1 MARGGKRRGA
11 GRISL
16 AQQYVE
22 SKAGVIRQAKQS
34 AKSETKK
41 EVTKIVKAINRG
53 RPKSGRESL
62 TIVAGHIT
70 VKRAKAR
77 TIHADGKTIRV

>member
-1 MARGGKRRGA
+1 MARGGHRKGA
-11 GRISL
+11 GRHSMAYSYI
-16 AQQYVE
+16 E
-22 SKAGVIRQAKQS
+22 SKAGIKREAKAA
-34 AKSETKK
+34 AKTETKK
-41 EVTKIVKAINRG
+41 ELGKIVKAIKRG
-53 RPKSGRESL
+53 RPESGRESL

>member
-1 MARGGKRRGA
+1 MARGGKRHGA
-11 GRISL
+11 GRISR
-16 AQQYVE
+16 AQSYIE
-22 SKAGVIRQAKQS
+22 SKAGVIRQARKS

-53 RPKSGRESL
+53 RPPTGRESL
-62 TIVAGHIT
+62 TIVSGHIT